1 MENKKIL
8 PVLAILWACTIWWLN
23 GVFVN
28 TLDLPHA
35 QQTFF
40 RLLVP
45 FIITGWILLVKGWEK
60 IHRKFTTFEFFT
72 ISGASALRVYFLM
85 LGFTLTTVGNA
96 VIAQRSNV
104 FLVLVLAFFI
114 LWEKLTPKKILSVC
128 IGFLWL
134 IFIAL
139 EKWISLD
146 NNNFLGI
153 SAIIFSA
160 IISSYLTIQYKQKIH
175 SLGSTN
181 TIFLQSCIGV
191 IFFWMISLSNYS
203 FPGWEKL
210 LLALSHSFLIGVVG
224 FYLFFWWLR
233 HMEVSKATIITY
245 SEVLSGIVFWYIILG
260 QIPSGYTYL
269 WMICIIVSGAILA
282 QKVKSYKVK

>member
-1 MENKKIL
+1 MKKYLPLFSIL
-8 PVLAILWACTIWWLN
+8 CACTIWGLN

-28 TLDLPHA
+28 TLDLPHS

-45 FIITGWILLVKGWEK
+45 FIVTGWILLVQGWNQ

-72 ISGASALRVYFLM
+72 ISGANALRMYLLM
-85 LGFTLTTVGNA
+85 IWFTLTTVGNA
-96 VIAQRSNV
+96 VISQRANV
-104 FLVLVLAFFI
+104 IIIVVLAYFI
-114 LWEKLTPKKILSVC
+114 LWEKLSWQKIISVL
-128 IGFLWL
+128 IGFLGL

-139 EKWISLD
+139 EKGMNF
-146 NNNFLGI
+146 NNTNFLGI
-153 SAIIFSA
+153 CTIVLSATISA
-160 IISSYLTIQYKQKIH
+160 YLNIQYKQKIH

-191 IFFWMISLSNYS
+191 IFFWIISVSNYS
-203 FPGWEKL
+203 LPQWEKL

-233 HMEVSKATIITY
+233 HMEVSKATILTY
-245 SEVLSGIVFWYIILG
+245 AEVLSGILFWYLILG

-269 WMICIIVSGAILA
+269 WMICIIISGVILA